1 MKPIGPALEFD
12 NTGLLPLLYGQSNAH
27 LKHLEKNLNVQIADR
42 GNLLNLSGEPAQIE
56 IAEDVLKWM
65 YKTLQKGRELGIP
78 EIDAAIRFAR
88 AQTEADEHVQKF
100 SDTAITTRKKTLM
113 PRTQTQSHY
122 IHQMRHHEMTFGIGP
137 AGTGKTYLAVAAGVE
152 LYEKQLIE
160 RLVFCRPAVEAGE
173 KLGFLPGDMKE
184 KIDPYLRPIYD
195 ALFDFLGAEKVT
207 KMMERGEIEIAPLA
221 FMRGR
226 TLANA
231 FVMLDEAQN
240 TTSGQMKMFLSR
252 MGDASR
258 MVITGDPTQI
268 DLPNGQI
275 SGLKEALYILGDI
288 PDISFVEFT
297 NKDVVRHRLVGKIL
311 QAYDD
316 NRA

>member
-1 MKPIGPALEFD
+1 VKAIGPALEFD
-12 NTGLLPLLYGQSNAH
+12 NSSYLPLLFGERNSH
-27 LKHLEKNLNVQIADR
+27 LKHLEKALSVQIADR
-42 GNLLNLSGEPAQIE
+42 GNMLNLSGDDDNVE

-65 YKTLQKGRELGIP
+65 YKTLQKGRDLGIP
-78 EIDAAIRFAR
+78 EIDAAIRFAKSHS
-88 AQTEADEHVQKF
+88 EATHDVQKF
-100 SDTAITTRKKTLM
+100 SDATIVTRKKTLM
-113 PRTQTQSHY
+113 PRTQTQSDY
-122 IHQMRHHEMTFGIGP
+122 IRELRAHEMTFGIGP

-152 LYEKQLIE
+152 MYEKQLIE
-160 RLVFCRPAVEAGE
+160 RMVFCRPAVEAGE

-240 TTSGQMKMFLSR
+240 TTSSQMKMFLSR
-252 MGDASR
+252 MGDATR

-268 DLPNGQI
+268 DLPSGQI
-275 SGLKEALYILGDI
+275 SGLKEAIYILNGI
-288 PDISFVEFT
+288 PDISFVEFS
-297 NKDVVRHRLVGKIL
+297 NKDVVRHKLVGKIL

>member
-1 MKPIGPALEFD
+1 MKTIGPALEFQ
-12 NTGLLPLLYGQSNAH
+12 NTAFLPLLYGEQNAH
-27 LKHLEKNLNVQIADR
+27 LKHLEKSLNVQIADR
-42 GNLLNLSGEPAQIE
+42 GNILNLSGDDDNIA

-65 YKTLQKGRELGIP
+65 YKTLQKGRELGIA
-78 EIDAAIRFAR
+78 EIDAAIRFAKSHS
-88 AQTEADEHVQKF
+88 EAVNDVQKF
-100 SDTAITTRKKTLM
+100 SDTTITTRKKTLM
-113 PRTQTQSHY
+113 PRTQTQSDY
-122 IHQMRHHEMTFGIGP
+122 IRELRKHEMVFGIGP

-226 TLANA
+226 TLSNA

-240 TTSGQMKMFLSR
+240 TTSSQMKMFLSR
-252 MGDASR
+252 MGDATR

-268 DLPNGQI
+268 DLPSGQI
-275 SGLKEALYILGDI
+275 SGLREAIYILGGID
-288 PDISFVEFT
+288 DISFVEFT

>member
-1 MKPIGPALEFD
+1 
-12 NTGLLPLLYGQSNAH
+12 LPLLFGQGNSN
-27 LKHLEKNLNVQIADR
+27 LKHLEKSLNIQIADR
-42 GNLLNLSGEPAQIE
+42 GNIINLAGDPAQTAV
-56 IAEDVLKWM
+56 AEDVLKWM
-65 YKTLQKGRELGIP
+65 YKNIQKGRDVGTP
-78 EIDAAIRFAR
+78 EIDAAIRFA
-88 AQTEADEHVQKF
+88 QSQSEANEHVTKF
-100 SDTAITTRKKTLM
+100 SDAAIVTRKKTLM
-113 PRTQTQSHY
+113 PRTQTQSDY
-122 IHQMRHHEMTFGIGP
+122 IREMRDHEMTFGIGP

-268 DLPNGQI
+268 DLPSGQI
-275 SGLKEALYILGDI
+275 SGLKEAIYILGDI